1 MAGVDLG
8 KQVGPLPLGAWVA
21 VVGTGVGIA
30 VYQRR
35 ATAPA
40 DPTIVDDTS
49 GTPGVGVGGSGQWVN
64 VDPPTGSTGDPVPTT
79 NEEWAVKAINYL
91 IAHNYNPAQA
101 DSAIRKYIAG
111 SSDQLSVS
119 EWALVTIALGALKS
133 PPSPLPP
140 SSTPPT
146 TTPPPVATPAAGHKY
161 VRELHRIARKES
173 GRSIVTR
180 FSTASVATPNNV
192 ETALKKTVAD
202 VGNLRYR
209 AYYGR
214 NGGTFPAG
222 AAVYVTTVKRK

>member
-1 MAGVDLG
+1 MAVDLG

-35 ATAPA
+35 TTASA

-64 VDPPTGSTGDPVPTT
+64 VDPPTGSDTGDVVPTT

-91 IAHNYNPAQA
+91 IAHNYPPAMA

-111 SSDQLSVS
+111 ASDQLSTA

-140 SSTPPT
+140 SGTPPT
-146 TTPPPVATPAAGHKY
+146 GTPTTPATTTGYKF
-161 VRELHRIARKES
+161 VQELHRITRAEG
-173 GRSIVTR
+173 GRALVTR
-180 FSTASVATPNNV
+180 FSDGTVTTGSNI
-192 ETALKKTVAD
+192 EQALRMTTGD
-202 VGNLRYR
+202 V
-209 AYYGR
+209 R
-214 NGGTFPAG
+214 NARFRTYFGAHGGSFPPG
-222 AAVYVTTVKRK
+222 AIYVTTVKRK